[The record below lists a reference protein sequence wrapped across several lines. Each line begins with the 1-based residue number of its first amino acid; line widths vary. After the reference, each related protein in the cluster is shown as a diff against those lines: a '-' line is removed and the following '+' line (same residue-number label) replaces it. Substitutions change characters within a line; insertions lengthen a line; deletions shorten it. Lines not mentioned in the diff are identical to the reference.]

1 MLFVIFVLSCIVAWH
16 FVLLQEPDSNRQELS
31 GIEFHSCRVLH
42 NAGSGVQFSLHEY
55 TSKSKVIDVFF
66 NHTLIV
72 GPLKP
77 CVPSAPDCY
86 LPSRPTKPAKPFYRW
101 GVLVEGGPTLP
112 GGSVRFANTEVIHA
126 PGWSLPVVWVEKAG
140 NPGSFGVRFTNLTV
154 NMSSN
159 GPAVAVS
166 ATLPTSGG
174 VSVDGATI
182 NRQCCVGGA
191 PFLTATN
198 SGANQLVNVDVR
210 DVSVRLNS
218 NDTQE
223 QAATACNATRSATAS
238 SNNVTVSNVTC
249 MV

>member
-1 MLFVIFVLSCIVAWH
+1 M
-16 FVLLQEPDSNRQELS
+16 LQEPNSNREPLS
-31 GIEFHSCRVLH
+31 GIEIRSCRVLR
-42 NAGSGVQFSLHEY
+42 NAGSGVQFSLHAY
-55 TSKSKVIDVFF
+55 SSKSKVVDVQF
-66 NHTLIV
+66 NDTLIV

-112 GGSVRFANTEVIHA
+112 GGSVSFANTAVVDA
-126 PGWSLPVVWVEKAG
+126 PGWSLPVIWVEKAG

-154 NMSSN
+154 NMSN
-159 GPAVAVS
+159 AGPAIAVS

-210 DVSVRLNS
+210 DVSVHLNN
-218 NDTQE
+218 NDTHQ
-223 QAATACNATRSATAS
+223 QAAIACNATLFATAS
-238 SNNVTVSNVTC
+238 SSNVTVSNVTC
-249 MV
+249 VV